1 MIVFVDLDNSLAIGN
16 AQHISTLAPNRPLIA
31 RLRDLKAAQP
41 GTQIKIWTAR
51 GGKDGL
57 SADERELKYGNVIR
71 EWLGKYGVPFD
82 GICWKDYA
90 NLYIDDQTITPYD
103 EFTGITSTF
112 TGNPVILTDGTA
124 IKYAK
129 SALFEYEWYKRARLL
144 GFNVPEVLFCNDECI
159 ITRRVHSTKKPSAK
173 DFIHVLEKFK
183 AMQEVMFSDD
193 FMTYVENIQ
202 AIEVE
207 GMSDKV
213 RRMVETVAWNVHP
226 ATFFHGDLSTTNV
239 LAWDVQELD
248 PVLIDPNCKH
258 IFGSYLTDAGKAAFS
273 LIAYEAQFPEA
284 QKIFDHFWPEAC
296 VWTFAVYEG
305 LRVCKYQPKYI
316 SIVNNIADLI

>member
-1 MIVFVDLDNSLAIGN
+1 MIVAVDFDNTIAIGN

-41 GTQIKIWTAR
+41 GTQIKVWTAR

-57 SADERELKYGNVIR
+57 NNDERELKYGKVIR
-71 EWLGKYGVPFD
+71 EWLDKYGVPFD
-82 GICWKDYA
+82 GIIWKDYA
-90 NLYIDDQTITPYD
+90 NLYIDDQTISPYD
-103 EFTGITSTF
+103 EFTGITGTF
-112 TGNPVILTDGTA
+112 TGNPVILTETTA
-124 IKYAK
+124 IKYAA

-144 GFNVPEVLFCNDECI
+144 GFSVPEVLFCNDECI
-159 ITRRVHSTKKPSAK
+159 ITRRVPGQCAPTAENFILILDRIKDMPGIPFCDDFLTYMQNVQSAK
-173 DFIHVLEKFK
+173 VD
-183 AMQEVMFSDD
+183 
-193 FMTYVENIQ
+193 
-202 AIEVE
+202 
-207 GMSDKV
+207 GMSEKT
-213 RRMVETVAWNVHP
+213 RTLVEAVAWHEHQ
-226 ATFFHGDLSTTNV
+226 ATFFHGDLSTTN
-239 LAWDVQELD
+239 LLCTADGYY
-248 PVLIDPNCKH
+248 LIDPNCKH

-273 LIAYEAQFPEA
+273 LIAYEAQFSEA

>member
-1 MIVFVDLDNSLAIGN
+1 MIVFVDFDNTLAIGN
-16 AQHISTLAPNRPLIA
+16 AQHISTLAPNRQLIA
-31 RLRDLKAAQP
+31 RLNDLKAAQP
-41 GTQIKIWTAR
+41 STEIKIWTAR

-57 SADERELKYGNVIR
+57 SADDRELKYGNVIR
-71 EWLGKYGVPFD
+71 EWLYKYGVPFD

-103 EFTGITSTF
+103 EFTGITGTF
-112 TGNPVILTDGTA
+112 TGNPVILTEATA
-124 IKYAK
+124 IKYVA

-144 GFNVPEVLFCNDECI
+144 GFSVPDVLFCNDECI
-159 ITRRVHSTKKPSAK
+159 ITRRIYATKIPEAK
-173 DFIHVLEKFK
+173 DFIQILEKLK
-183 AMQEVMFSDD
+183 VIPEVMFSND

-202 AIEVE
+202 SINVK
-207 GMSDKV
+207 GMSDEV

-239 LAWDVQELD
+239 LAWDIPEIDQ
-248 PVLIDPNCKH
+248 VLIDPNYKH

-273 LIAYEAQFPEA
+273 LIAYEAKFQEA
-284 QKIFDHFWPEAC
+284 QKIADHFGPEVLA
-296 VWTFAVYEG
+296 FAVYEG